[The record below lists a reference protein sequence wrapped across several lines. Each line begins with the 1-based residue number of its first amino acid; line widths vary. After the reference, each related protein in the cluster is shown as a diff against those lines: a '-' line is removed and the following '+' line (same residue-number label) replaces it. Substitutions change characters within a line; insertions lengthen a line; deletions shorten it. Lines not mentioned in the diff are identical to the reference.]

1 MILADTSIIIDWL
14 RLPSLLTRRII
25 GSHDPAICGVS
36 LTELLVGIRT
46 EPERTR
52 LGHQLAVFGCVRI
65 EEPVWEI
72 AGRTGA
78 ALEAKGARI
87 PFPDM
92 LIVATAIHHNLP
104 LWTRDKHF
112 ARVQDGAPE
121 LVLFD
126 ESTA

>member
-1 MILADTSIIIDWL
+1 MILTDTSIVIDWL

-25 GSHDPAICGVS
+25 GSHSPAICGVS
-36 LTELLVGIRT
+36 LTELLIGVRT
-46 EPERTR
+46 APERAK
-52 LGHQLAVFGCVRI
+52 LMHQLAVFGRVDVA
-65 EEPVWEI
+65 EPVWEI
-72 AGRTGA
+72 AGRIGG
-78 ALEAKGARI
+78 ALEAKGTRI

-92 LIVATAIHHNLP
+92 LIASTAIHHRLP

-112 ARVQDGAPE
+112 ARVVDVAPA